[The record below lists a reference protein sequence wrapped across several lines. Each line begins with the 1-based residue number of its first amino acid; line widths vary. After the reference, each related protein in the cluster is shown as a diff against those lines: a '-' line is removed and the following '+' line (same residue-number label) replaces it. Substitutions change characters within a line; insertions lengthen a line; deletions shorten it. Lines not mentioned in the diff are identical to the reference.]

1 MRRVATVTL
10 TAGVLL
16 AVLSPASAGA
26 DVGFWRSAGLSGI
39 DAFGVYRNRPAK
51 VTLSF
56 FLKDTKKD
64 GYRPAVRFSF
74 TERHRPDSV
83 HVAALPRGRVRAR
96 WRTVGSAN
104 TGHLYAQEC
113 TGRWRGKVFRIKKCG
128 GWRRRY

>member
-16 AVLSPASAGA
+16 AMLSPARA
-26 DVGFWRSAGLSGI
+26 DVGFWRSAGLPGI
-39 DAFGVYRNRPAK
+39 DAFGVYRSRPAK

-56 FLKDTKKD
+56 LLKDTKKD

-74 TERHRPDSV
+74 TERHHPDSV
-83 HVAALPRGRVRAR
+83 HVAALPRGRARAR
-96 WRTVGSAN
+96 WRTVGSRN

-113 TGRWRGKVFRIKKCG
+113 TGRWRGKAFRIKKCG

>member
-16 AVLSPASAGA
+16 VMLSPPPAGA
-26 DVGFWRSAGLSGI
+26 DAGFWRSAGLSGV
-39 DAFGVYRNRPAK
+39 DAFGVYRTHPAK

-64 GYRPAVRFSF
+64 GYRAAVRFTF
-74 TERHRPDSV
+74 TQRHREGSV
-83 HVAALPRGRVRAR
+83 RVVTLDRGGAPQQ
-96 WRTVGSAN
+96 WRTVSSAN
-104 TGHLYAQEC
+104 TGHLYVQEC
-113 TGRWRGKVFRIKKCG
+113 VGTWRGKAFRIKKCG